1 MPDLTQWKR
10 EAMSVTKA
18 ELVKIIDSTN
28 VKMTA
33 TRREI
38 EELCRQAVQYG
49 FGCVCVNPTYVKLA
63 ATILKGSKVKVS
75 STVGF
80 PFGSSLMETK
90 AMEAF
95 RAVEDGAKELDMV
108 INMSLL
114 KSGDYSG
121 VRRDIAA
128 VTEIKRLDKTII
140 VKVII
145 ETAHLTKEEKIMAC
159 RLAKEVRADFVKT
172 STGFFGLGAT
182 AEDVRLMRETVGKDL
197 GVKAAGGIR
206 NYADALRMID
216 AGANRI
222 GTSSATEIIKEA
234 P

>member
-1 MPDLTQWKR
+1 
-10 EAMSVTKA
+10 MSNTKF
-18 ELVKIIDSTN
+18 ELAKIIDSTN

-33 TRREI
+33 TKKEI
-38 EELCRQAVQYG
+38 EELCRQAIQYG
-49 FGCVCVNPTYVKLA
+49 FGCVCVNPTYVKP
-63 ATILKGSKVKVS
+63 ATTFLRGSKVKVS

-108 INMSLL
+108 INVGLL

-121 VRRDIAA
+121 AKRDIAA
-128 VTEIKRLDKTII
+128 VTEIKRLDKTIV

-145 ETAHLTKEEKIMAC
+145 ETAHLTKEEKIMVC
-159 RLAKEVRADFVKT
+159 RLAKEAKADFVKT

-182 AEDVRLMRETVGKDL
+182 VEDIRLMRETVGEDM

-206 NYADALRMID
+206 DYGDVLRMIE

-222 GTSSATEIIKEA
+222 GTSSAAKIIKEA

>member
-1 MPDLTQWKR
+1 
-10 EAMSVTKA
+10 MSIPKI
-18 ELVKIIDSTN
+18 ELAKMIDSTN

-38 EELCRQAVQYG
+38 EQLCKDAMEYG
-49 FGCVCVNPTYVKLA
+49 FGCVCVNPVYVKLA
-63 ATILKGSKVKVS
+63 ATLLKGSKVKVS

-80 PFGSSLMETK
+80 PFGSSVMEIK
-90 AMEAF
+90 AMEAL
-95 RAVEDGAKELDMV
+95 RAFEDGAKELDMV

-114 KSGDYSG
+114 KSGDYSS
-121 VRRDIAA
+121 VKLDIAA
-128 VTEIKRLDKTII
+128 VTEIKHLDRSVV

-145 ETAHLTKEEKIMAC
+145 ETAHLTKEEKVMTC
-159 RLAKEVRADFVKT
+159 RLAKETRADFVKT

-182 AEDVRLMRETVGKDL
+182 VEDVKLMRETVGKDM

-206 NYADALRMID
+206 TYADALRMIE

-222 GTSSATEIIKEA
+222 GTSSAVEIIKET